1 MWLTLCFQEGS
12 HSFLSF
18 AWMPIHIGMLG
29 TLYFYASGL
38 EGGVEKILFRG
49 GQIFQKFNKKVLLT
63 FLKLQKSICIT
74 HKVQWPQKGM
84 SSK

>member
-49 GQIFQKFNKKVLLT
+49 VEIFQKCNT
-63 FLKLQKSICIT
+63 Q
-74 HKVQWPQKGM
+74 KVQMFLTQWPKK
-84 SSK
+84 SSGGVMRIGKSDHP